1 MTQKNWSFKI
11 TNFKNKNAKDAEVR
25 KNIVDYEELVY
36 DDRNDGYYH
45 YAPKKERADPDN
57 NRPQESQVML
67 FSQEDFKGMLDQSD
81 EINGLLKALH
91 SENEEKAKRG
101 KKQIQHTNIEIPE
114 EYHHENKFDESGQI
128 VLDTEFERFIEG
140 KQFHDQTGD
149 HFRKLA
155 NSDHVESKD
164 IKNESHGF
172 ENNNIMMSPK
182 SKSGANLKSRGGV
195 DDILEDFDW

>member
-1 MTQKNWSFKI
+1 
-11 TNFKNKNAKDAEVR
+11 
-25 KNIVDYEELVY
+25 
-36 DDRNDGYYH
+36 
-45 YAPKKERADPDN
+45 
-57 NRPQESQVML
+57 ML

-91 SENEEKAKRG
+91 SENKEKAKRG

-140 KQFHDQTGD
+140 KNFHGQTGD
-149 HFRKLA
+149 HFQ
-155 NSDHVESKD
+155 SKD